1 VRPRTMRLG
10 AVLIGVTTALL
21 GTNAAYGDNF
31 YVYQGDDFGFITYN
45 HKQAGA
51 CDREVDGFNV
61 YANFKRTTPDT
72 VVRVEEKDGFC
83 KHSTTG
89 TYSVYM
95 IQACENIPVVP
106 DACSDWKRHP
116 ER

>member
-1 VRPRTMRLG
+1 MRRRTMRAG

-21 GTNAAYGDNF
+21 GTNLAYGDNF
-31 YVYQGDDFGFITYN
+31 YVHQGDDFGFITYN
-45 HKQAGA
+45 HKAAGA

-61 YANFKRTTPDT
+61 YANFQRTSPNT

-83 KHSTTG
+83 KSSTNG
-89 TYSVYM
+89 TYPVFR
-95 IQACENIPVVP
+95 IQACENIPAFP